1 MQVLPEFMGFFFSCY
16 YSTWKREKKKRSELG
31 HSNHVLQILPW
42 EGDKGEMHH
51 IMFHLHKWSFIPA
64 DRL

>member
-1 MQVLPEFMGFFFSCY
+1 MQVLPKFIALFFPATIQPES
-16 YSTWKREKKKRSELG
+16 RKKKKKSELG

-51 IMFHLHKWSFIPA
+51 ITFHLHKWSFIPA